1 MSYRTLWEIDEDI
14 MRCFDPE
21 TGEIDEERWDALNM
35 ERDKKVEGILLLFKN
50 KVSFANEVKGER
62 DTLDQRY
69 ETLSNEIDRMRD
81 WINNVVLRG
90 EPFETSRV
98 KASYRKS
105 TSVEVDES
113 LIPDKFCQFQITRK
127 PIKSDIK
134 DALQKGEEIPG
145 ARLVKKRNLQLK

>member
-1 MSYRTLWEIDEDI
+1 MSYRTLWEIDDDI
-14 MRCFDPE
+14 MRCFDHE

-50 KVSFANEVKGER
+50 KVSFANEVKNER

-69 ETLSNEIDRMRD
+69 KTLSNEIDRMRD
-81 WINNVVLRG
+81 WINNVVLKG
-90 EPFETSRV
+90 EPFETGKV

-113 LIPDKFCQFQITRK
+113 LIPDAYCQFQITRK

-134 DALQKGEEIPG
+134 DALKRGEEIPG
-145 ARLVKKRNLQLK
+145 ARLVEKRNLQLK